1 MERQKQIMKELQR
14 NNSIYK
20 NDPYAKEFGINIAQL
35 TGRFLPPPSILYKQE
50 KQVMTPQHNTG
61 K

>member
-1 MERQKQIMKELQR
+1 MKELQR

-35 TGRFLPPPSILYKQE
+35 TGRFLPPPSILYKQD